1 MVTYK
6 LHLIRHGITQG
17 NLEGKYI
24 GRTDLDLC
32 EEGKNE
38 LFELLKTKEY
48 PQVQKVYSSPMKRC
62 VQTSQILFEDKY
74 IQTVDGLKEY
84 DFGDFEGKTLLELKD
99 NPYFLKWME
108 SGTQEAPPNG
118 EEKANFDLRLVEA
131 VDFIIKDMMANSIT
145 SAAVVAHGG
154 VFMNILAS
162 LCMPKRKPL
171 QWTVGNGRGYTIATS
186 AQMWSRDK
194 ILEVYDS
201 LPYNDEQTSVMRGYE
216 SLSVD

>member
-32 EEGKNE
+32 DEGKAE
-38 LFELLKTKEY
+38 LLELLKTKEY
-48 PQVQKVYSSPMKRC
+48 PDVQKVYASPMKRC
-62 VQTSQILFEDKY
+62 VQTAQILFEDRY
-74 IQTVDGLKEY
+74 IQVVDGLKEY

-99 NPYFLKWME
+99 DPDFIKWMASE
-108 SGTQEAPPNG
+108 IQTAPPNG
-118 EEKANFDLRLVEA
+118 EEKESFDLRLVEA
-131 VDFIIKDMMANSIT
+131 VDFIIKDMMANGIT

-154 VFMNILAS
+154 VFMNILSS
-162 LCMPKRKPL
+162 LCMPKRKPAL
-171 QWTVGNGRGYTIATS
+171 WTVGNGRGYTIATS

-201 LPYNDEQTSVMRGYE
+201 LPYNDDLTSVMRGYE